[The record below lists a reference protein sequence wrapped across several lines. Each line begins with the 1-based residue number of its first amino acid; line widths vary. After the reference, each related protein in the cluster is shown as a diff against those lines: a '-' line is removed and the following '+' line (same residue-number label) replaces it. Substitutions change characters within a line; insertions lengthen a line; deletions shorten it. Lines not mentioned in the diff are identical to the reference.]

1 MVRLISS
8 CEQSLYVFRTRRYFA
23 GLPFFLKYLSVY
35 LAVTYL
41 TFWQGNLPTQRKD
54 RPGNHSMIASY
65 PFRPPG
71 RVWDRGYPPR
81 GTVRVLWREDRGAE
95 NVGASLFVQF

>member
-1 MVRLISS
+1 
-8 CEQSLYVFRTRRYFA
+8 
-23 GLPFFLKYLSVY
+23 
-35 LAVTYL
+35 
-41 TFWQGNLPTQRKD
+41 
-54 RPGNHSMIASY
+54 MIASY